1 MKTQAKK
8 TLIAKSLY
16 RTGIKAV
23 PALILPLWALASC
36 MQAEKI
42 SLDTSGAQGLL
53 LGSLSLEGGLFG
65 GGSGGA
71 TGPFSKDGN
80 PTVVATSPP
89 NTATI
94 APCSGSP
101 CRARIR
107 IQFDESMDTSTVLP
121 LLVEISNGGWTDSNI
136 APLTSSISWSGTK
149 YQNDTVTFEINSVH
163 LPEGSN
169 IQFNILTGYLKDLDS
184 VPNDLSAPYS
194 WTATTSFQSG
204 RLPLVDTGSTLCT
217 DVSGNPISC
226 AGTLQDGAISQPRN
240 LTRNANGTVVDNVTG
255 LVWSACPQGTTY
267 VHSDPGGSCTGSATG
282 MTWFAAQSVCS
293 TRNTEALGG
302 RTDWRLPTADELYTI
317 IDLDYYPAI
326 HPTLF
331 PGTLSST
338 IYWTATTS
346 AQSMGNAY
354 YLNAQVGVLLRV
366 FGKGSN
372 HNALCVAGAGNRST
386 AGFRD
391 NGDSTITDQRNGLRW
406 TKCAMPATGGPCSST
421 ASGLPWTLAYDR
433 CEALILAGRSNW
445 RLPSRNELQTIWKL
459 AAPASE
465 TRFFP
470 EFTPGDEPS
479 VLTQQVWT
487 TSLSR
492 QPSGGQFTNVF
503 IIDFIADSNGIGST
517 VSKSFAGTP
526 YVYCVADE

>member
-16 RTGIKAV
+16 LTGIKAV
-23 PALILPLWALASC
+23 LALILPLWALASC

-53 LGSLSLEGGLFG
+53 LGTLSLEGGLFG

-71 TGPFSKDGN
+71 TGLFSKDGN
-80 PTVVATSPP
+80 PTVVATSPT

-194 WTATTSFQSG
+194 WTTTTTYKSG

-217 DVSGNPISC
+217 DEFGNPVAC
-226 AGTLQDGAISQPRN
+226 AGTRQDGAISQPRN
-240 LTRNANGTVVDNVTG
+240 LTRNANGTVADSVTG

-267 VHSDPGGSCTGSATG
+267 VHSDPGGSCTGTATG
-282 MTWFAAQSVCS
+282 MSWYDAQAACS
-293 TRNTEALGG
+293 ARNTEELGG
-302 RTDWRLPTADELYTI
+302 RTDWRLPTADELHTI
-317 IDLDYYPAI
+317 MDHSVRAPSIDTI
-326 HPTLF
+326 KF
-331 PGTLSST
+331 PGTPASST
-338 IYWTATTS
+338 FWSATTS
-346 AQSMGNAY
+346 PKGASYAY
-354 YLNAQVGVLLRV
+354 YANLDEGILLHAQPKSF
-366 FGKGSN
+366 FGSTP
-372 HNALCVAGAGNRST
+372 LVRCVAGTGNRST

-391 NGDSTITDQRNGLRW
+391 NGDNTITDQQTGLRW
-406 TKCAMPATGGPCSST
+406 TKCS
-421 ASGLPWTLAYDR
+421 
-433 CEALILAGRSNW
+433 
-445 RLPSRNELQTIWKL
+445 LPSSGSLCVAAPARMNWDVANTACAGLSIGGRQWRMPSKNELQSIWNLQAIEPTHSLFNATADKL
-459 AAPASE
+459 WTST
-465 TRFFP
+465 TRP
-470 EFTPGDEPS
+470 LLIDEAY
-479 VLTQQVWT
+479 T
-487 TSLSR
+487 T
-492 QPSGGQFTNVF
+492 VF
-503 IIDFIADSNGIGST
+503 VIDFAATNNGIGTST
-517 VSKSFAGTP
+517 GRAPTP
-526 YVYCVADE
+526 DAPFVRCVADE